1 MRHATDEPGAPLSVP
16 RDPAREAA
24 ERELSQHTYTQH
36 EPGPVRRAWSWLW
49 ERLFGTLESAAFH
62 APGGWL
68 GLLIIVL
75 LVAALLLAIRLR
87 LGALR
92 GATGRGGAGALFAEQ
107 PRTAAEHRAS
117 AAEHAAAERW
127 SPAVRERM
135 RAIVRALEERAL
147 LEPRPGRTATEA
159 ATEAAGAL
167 PELGPRLLAAA
178 TLFDAVSYGE
188 QPATADDYARLTAL
202 DDAQRGAKPEL
213 AAAPGWAAP

>member
-1 MRHATDEPGAPLSVP
+1 MRHAADEPGAPLGVP

-24 ERELSQHTYTQH
+24 ERELSQHAYTQH
-36 EPGPVRRAWSWLW
+36 EPGLVRRAWNWLW

-92 GATGRGGAGALFAEQ
+92 GAAGPGRGGTLFTDR
-107 PRTAAEHRAS
+107 PRTSAEHRAA
-117 AAEHAAAERW
+117 AAEHAAAGHWNE
-127 SPAVRERM
+127 AVRERM

-159 ATEAAGAL
+159 ATEAAHAL
-167 PELGPRLLAAA
+167 PDLGPRLLAAA
-178 TLFDAVSYGE
+178 ALFDAVSYGE

-202 DDAQRGAKPEL
+202 DEAQRDTRPRL
-213 AAAPGWAAP
+213 ATAPGWTAP